1 MTRPKPR
8 LRMFAG
14 PNGSGKSTLKEYL
27 PPEWLG
33 VYVNADEI
41 ENQLRLSAV
50 LSLADFGVSATQDAL
65 QDFLAQSTLLA
76 RQGLLEEAKSLILA
90 DGVLQ
95 FGAIEPNS
103 YYASVLADFIR
114 QALLEAGISFT
125 FETVMSFPDKVA
137 FLQKARR
144 AGFRTYLYFVA
155 TEDPAINVDRVRHR
169 VEMGGHP
176 VDEDKIVS
184 RYARSLDLL
193 FDAITCSDRAYV
205 FDNSGHEKV
214 WIAEVTDGVE
224 LEMRADQ
231 MPAWFK
237 AALWDKFG
245 EDDSVSA

>member
-1 MTRPKPR
+1 MMSPSVPR

-27 PPEWLG
+27 PLEWLG

-41 ENQLRLSAV
+41 EKTLKANAALD
-50 LSLADFGVSATQDAL
+50 LADFELSATQEEI
-65 QDFLAQSTLLA
+65 QSFLAQSGLLA
-76 RQGLLEEAKSLILA
+76 RQGLCDEAKGLSLVG
-90 DGVLQ
+90 GVLR
-95 FGAIEPNS
+95 FGTVKPDS

-114 QALLEAGISFT
+114 QKLLAAGISFT
-125 FETVMSFPDKVA
+125 FETVMSFPDKVE
-137 FLQKARR
+137 FLRKAREK
-144 AGFRTYLYFVA
+144 GFRTYLYFVA
-155 TEDPAINVDRVRHR
+155 TEDPEINIDRVRHR
-169 VEMGGHP
+169 VSTGGHT

-184 RYARSLDLL
+184 RYAKSLDLL
-193 FDAITCSDRAYV
+193 FDAVTNTDRAYI

-224 LEMRADQ
+224 LELKSDE

-245 EDDSVSA
+245 EDAA